1 MVLIAHWRE
10 PTFIVS
16 KVMLNIVAGLFVGFT
31 FFKSKD
37 TLQGTQD
44 KLFVCF
50 PDSFSTCLL

>member
-1 MVLIAHWRE
+1 MQLKHCLPAIIVLA
-10 PTFIVS
+10 
-16 KVMLNIVAGLFVGFT
+16 IVAGLFIGFT

-50 PDSFSTCLL
+50 LAYFLTCLL